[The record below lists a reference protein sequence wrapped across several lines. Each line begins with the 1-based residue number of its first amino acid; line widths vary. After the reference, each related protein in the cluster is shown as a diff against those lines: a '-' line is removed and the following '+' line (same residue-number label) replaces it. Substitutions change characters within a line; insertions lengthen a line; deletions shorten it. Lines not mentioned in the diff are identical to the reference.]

1 MSLAYSLCEENI
13 SSIGTYKDDYFNKII
28 DLSEYRDCREFVSFV
43 NNKKLFS
50 FGLILLEFRLIKP
63 EEFDIFYSTNQ
74 ELINKVKEYPNKDLK
89 RRYLRIDSDEIEIL
103 NFAKDRCQQI
113 KNNEYCN
120 IIDIIKDSNS
130 NNNKSNEDFDTIP
143 VSDLISLMLGGVYEF
158 YADQNA
164 DFLIPIVKKIIKK
177 SNLIAKRYSLFQT
190 ETNNMDFDE
199 LNKRTNIQYKRAL
212 DVLSE

>member
-1 MSLAYSLCEENI
+1 M
-13 SSIGTYKDDYFNKII
+13 
-28 DLSEYRDCREFVSFV
+28 
-43 NNKKLFS
+43 
-50 FGLILLEFRLIKP
+50 IKP